1 MARKPVPSIFAPE
14 IVGPA
19 ALDAVK
25 KLDPRWL
32 ARNPVIFVTAVAA
45 LLATI
50 FFVRDIAQRGD
61 AFFSGQIA
69 VWLWLTVLFANFAEA
84 VAEGRGKAQAAS
96 LRKTRTETIAKKIA
110 SLESRA
116 SQQVAAPDLKIGD
129 LVLCDGSVLAHSQ
142 GGWLDVDLYL
152 MKFDAA
158 GALLWARNLELTQP
172 GVGTIGAL
180 AIDPDGSL
188 WYATTDF
195 VLTRINKVD
204 ADGNDVESRYI
215 DGGKSIGGMSF
226 DQAGG
231 LYVSGSCD
239 GNAFAFGGINPPLP
253 VNEPYLMYLARFKP
267 DGTGDWARFA
277 HDITFKHPMVVADG
291 QGHAYLAGE
300 LMDSTSW
307 GGVLFNGPD
316 WGTSTFLAKVDSS
329 GQFLWGIESDPP
341 GGAIDGDLA
350 AAAGA
355 CVALDGAGRPYIT
368 GTLRGLVDWG
378 GGVVSDGGEMTTRT
392 QTIVAFDTDGTPLW
406 ATSSA
411 PTSTFLNAMAITAMN
426 DGTLHF
432 SAHVNG
438 PYEFP
443 PLSINEGGG
452 QAYTLGRISST
463 STGIIAHGQ
472 DDAHFAYPSPFS
484 SGFSIM
490 PRPSGTA
497 LLRAFDAEGRL
508 LYQGGY
514 HEPLGAGWPSGLY
527 TVEVNGSGTRRS
539 FRVVKE

>member
-1 MARKPVPSIFAPE
+1 MPLLALSFRTSILAYALFFSTSASIAQVPDWLVGYPVSWNLNPGMPRHVLAASPGGHLMSARL
-14 IVGPA
+14 VGPA
-19 ALDAVK
+19 FSYSPSVIGVCAVER
-25 KLDPRWL
+25 LDPGTGQPMWSCAL
-32 ARNPVIFVTAVAA
+32 ADSASVECGAVDDEGN
-45 LLATI
+45 
-50 FFVRDIAQRGD
+50 VY
-61 AFFSGQIA
+61 
-69 VWLWLTVLFANFAEA
+69 
-84 VAEGRGKAQAAS
+84 VAGKM
-96 LRKTRTETIAKKIA
+96 
-110 SLESRA
+110 
-116 SQQVAAPDLKIGD
+116 IGD